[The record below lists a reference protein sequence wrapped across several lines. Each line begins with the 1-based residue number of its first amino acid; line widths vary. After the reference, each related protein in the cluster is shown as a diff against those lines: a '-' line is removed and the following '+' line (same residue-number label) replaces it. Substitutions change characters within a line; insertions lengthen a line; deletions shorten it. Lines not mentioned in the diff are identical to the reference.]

1 MIPIRIEEGQIIL
14 VNDKFENLSLPFGIG
29 EFRLGE
35 AVVMTVQH
43 SPDKFYDCSELQK
56 ELKEDLDDVDI

>member
-43 SPDKFYDCSELQK
+43 SPDQFYDCSELQK